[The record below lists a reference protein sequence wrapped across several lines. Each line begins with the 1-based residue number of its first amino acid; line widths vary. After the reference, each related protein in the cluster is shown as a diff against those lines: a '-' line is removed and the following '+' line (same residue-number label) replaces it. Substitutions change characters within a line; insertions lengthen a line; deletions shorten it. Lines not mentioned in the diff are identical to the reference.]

1 MEQRNEAAMERVNA
15 ALAEDITRLRELRE
29 QFKAW
34 IDRKG
39 GWQSLTAADLD
50 EFHARSAELD
60 RLSEKLE
67 ERRKILYPVM
77 ENQIA
82 LEQEKPVK
90 TLPVARPGA
99 PETNEQDEPRSPGD
113 QFVQSE
119 GYQNWSGTGAIQ
131 VPIHFGT
138 KTLPDMVKATMTTS
152 AGFAPPNDRTSTVIL
167 SAQRRPV
174 VADLIPNT
182 VANLQVIKYME
193 ETTFTNAAAPVAE
206 NAVKPEATLVFTERS
221 VNMEVIAVTLPVT
234 EQQLKY
240 VPFLRSQIDNRLL
253 LMLAL
258 TEETQLLTGN
268 GTSPNLRGFLNVAG
282 IQTQPKGTDPVPDAV
297 YKAFTRVRYTGW
309 AEPSA
314 VIMHPNDWQDV
325 RLLRTA
331 DGIYIWGNP
340 SEPGLERIWGKPVV
354 ITPAITEN
362 TALTGDFLLYSEI
375 VRAQEARITA
385 GWVNDDFIR
394 NKLTLRGEEYV
405 SLIVYRPAAFCTVT
419 GI

>member
-1 MEQRNEAAMERVNA
+1 MEMHSQVVQERVNA
-15 ALAEDITRLRELRE
+15 LLADDITKLRELRE
-29 QFKAW
+29 AFKAW

-39 GWQSLTAADLD
+39 GWNNLTAADLE
-50 EFHARSAELD
+50 EFHARSGEIDQA
-60 RLSEKLE
+60 SKALE
-67 ERRKILYPVM
+67 EKQKLLTPVVR
-77 ENQIA
+77 NQIA
-82 LEQEKPVK
+82 LEQDRPVK
-90 TLPVARPGA
+90 SLPQPEAGVAAGV
-99 PETNEQDEPRSPGD
+99 ESRSIGD
-113 QFVQSE
+113 QFVESASYK
-119 GYQNWSGTGAIQ
+119 GWSGTGMVQ
-131 VPIHFGT
+131 VPVQ
-138 KTLPDMVKATMTTS
+138 LPTDPWKQFKATMTTS
-152 AGFAPPNDRTSTVIL
+152 AGFAPANNRTDTVIF

-174 VADLIPNT
+174 VADIIPNT
-182 VANLQVIKYME
+182 TANLQVIKYME

-206 NAVKPEATLVFTERS
+206 NAQKPEATLVFTERS

-240 VPFLRSQIDNRLL
+240 VPFLRAQIDNRLL

-268 GTSPNLRGFLNVAG
+268 GTSPNLRGFLNVSG
-282 IQTQPKGTDPVPDAV
+282 IQTQAKGSDPVPDAV

-405 SLIVYRPAAFCTVT
+405 SLVVYRPAAFCTIT